1 MTAARWA
8 RPPLDLDHT
17 SRLDDAITRGPECRW
32 CKTAIHDGD
41 TCIECWR
48 DRRTLAIERDREWWA
63 S

>member
-1 MTAARWA
+1 MIRWA
-8 RPPLDLDHT
+8 QDPGPEPHT
-17 SRLDDAITRGPECRW
+17 PECRW
-32 CKTAIHDGD
+32 CQTAIHDGD